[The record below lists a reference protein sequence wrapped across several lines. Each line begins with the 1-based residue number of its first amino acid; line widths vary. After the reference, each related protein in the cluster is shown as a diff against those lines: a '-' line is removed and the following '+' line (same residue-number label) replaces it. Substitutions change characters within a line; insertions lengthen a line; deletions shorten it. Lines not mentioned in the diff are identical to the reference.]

1 MDGYY
6 NSPEKKLC
14 LPKDQIQLMAIVQD
28 LMQNVHHDG
37 F

>member
-6 NSPEKKLC
+6 NSPEKNLS
-14 LPKDQIQLMAIVQD
+14 LSNDQIQLMAIVQD
-28 LMQNVHHDG
+28 LMQNIHHDG